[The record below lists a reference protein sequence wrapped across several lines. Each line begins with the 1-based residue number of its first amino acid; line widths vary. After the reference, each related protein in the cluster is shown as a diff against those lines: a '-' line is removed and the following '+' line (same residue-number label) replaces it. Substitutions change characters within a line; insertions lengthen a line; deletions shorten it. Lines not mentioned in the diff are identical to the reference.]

1 MKKIIVLMIS
11 LFLVTGCFKKDN
23 LDGINIYTTTYP
35 IEYITNTLYGEHST
49 ISSIYPAGSDISS
62 YNLTKKQIK
71 EYSRTNLY
79 IFNGISTEKGYVND
93 MFKYNKDLM
102 IIDATQS
109 MEMNYDINELWLDPS
124 NFLMIALNIK
134 NGLLKY
140 IDNHY
145 LIEEINQNYDN
156 LKVTISNIDAN
167 LKLMSENSTNPTLIV
182 DNNALKFLEKYGF
195 TIISLEEND
204 NLTDKV
210 ISDATTLLNGD
221 LDYIYTLDKDH
232 LNSTV
237 KNIVN
242 STNAKVVEL
251 NKLSTLTEEEI
262 KNKEDY
268 ISLMNEN
275 IEYLKE
281 ELYN

>member
-1 MKKIIVLMIS
+1 MELVLKK
-11 LFLVTGCFKKDN
+11 
-23 LDGINIYTTTYP
+23 
-35 IEYITNTLYGEHST
+35 
-49 ISSIYPAGSDISS
+49 
-62 YNLTKKQIK
+62 
-71 EYSRTNLY
+71 
-79 IFNGISTEKGYVND
+79 D